1 MVVVEKQTKKM
12 EKPRGLGKV
21 ARGGGGEE
29 REWGNSLKDG
39 RAARVCNC
47 VREREKSGR
56 KTEK

>member
-1 MVVVEKQTKKM
+1 MVEKQKEKM

-29 REWGNSLKDG
+29 REWGNGLKDG
-39 RAARVCNC
+39 TAARAFNC